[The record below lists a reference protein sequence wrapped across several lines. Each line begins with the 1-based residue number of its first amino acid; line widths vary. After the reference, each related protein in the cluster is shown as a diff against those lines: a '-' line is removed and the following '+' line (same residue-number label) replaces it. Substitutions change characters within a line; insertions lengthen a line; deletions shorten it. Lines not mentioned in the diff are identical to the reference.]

1 MTDTERRLDD
11 IEKRLA
17 RLERGMERPAV
28 TYADIAKTYRQSSVS
43 QYTLDGGKQ
52 FCKCGRDICRAPDC
66 PSHKADPL
74 GR

>member
-1 MTDTERRLDD
+1 MSDTDRRLDD

-17 RLERGMERPAV
+17 RLERAAEKPAITWRDLAFTSAKV
-28 TYADIAKTYRQSSVS
+28 DIKGQWC
-43 QYTLDGGKQ
+43 Q
-52 FCKCGRDICRAPDC
+52 CGRDICRAPDC

>member
-17 RLERGMERPAV
+17 RLERAAEEPIEVPGAQAV
-28 TYADIAKTYRQSSVS
+28 WNHPRFSTG
-43 QYTLDGGKQ
+43 LNGGKQ
-52 FCKCGRDICRAPDC
+52 WCQCGRDICRAPDC
-66 PSHKADPL
+66 PSHRTDPL

>member
-1 MTDTERRLDD
+1 MSDEHSRKLDD

-17 RLERGMERPAV
+17 RLERAGEKPAV
-28 TYADIAKTYRQSSVS
+28 PMREGRWYITR
-43 QYTLDGGKQ
+43 DGNGDVVANGW
-52 FCKCGRDICRAPDC
+52 CACGRDICRAPDC